1 MALQMGIH
9 REGRNTLIIV
19 GLPLV
24 VSIYF
29 LITSQGI
36 YSISSTVWFG
46 GFFLFVLQFFRN
58 PDRTIANPDEDAF
71 FSPADGKVVAI
82 EEVVDPEILTDKRI
96 QISIF
101 MSPTDVH
108 ANRVPMSG
116 SIKYFKYHPGKYLV
130 AWHPKSSTE
139 NERTTFVL
147 DTRHGDIMI
156 RQIAGAV
163 ARRIMSYPKAGSQ
176 VKQGDELGFIKF
188 GSRCDIFLPLNANV
202 VVNIGDHVKGNVD
215 VIARFDP

>member
-1 MALQMGIH
+1 MGIH
-9 REGRNTLIIV
+9 REGRVSLLVV
-19 GLPLV
+19 GLPFIISL
-24 VSIYF
+24 YF
-29 LITSQGI
+29 AITLQAVMA
-36 YSISSTVWFG
+36 ISAAIWFG

-58 PDRTIANPDEDAF
+58 PNRTIEHPDENAV

-82 EEVVDPEILTDKRI
+82 EEVMESEVLTEKRI

-116 SIKYFKYHPGKYLV
+116 TIKYFKYHTGKYRV

-139 NERTTFVL
+139 NERTTFIL
-147 DTRHGDIMI
+147 ATKHGDILI

-163 ARRIMSYPKAGSQ
+163 ARRIMSYPAMGS
-176 VKQGDELGFIKF
+176 VVTQGDELGFIKF
-188 GSRCDIFLPLNANV
+188 GSRCDILLPTNV
-202 VVNIGDHVKGNVD
+202 NLVVKIGDQVKGNVD
-215 VIARFDP
+215 IIARFDR

>member
-1 MALQMGIH
+1 MGIH
-9 REGRNTLIIV
+9 REGRASLRIV
-19 GLPLV
+19 GYPLI
-24 VSIYF
+24 VSIY
-29 LITSQGI
+29 LAI
-36 YSISSTVWFG
+36 SIQDVWTIVSAIVFG

-58 PDRTIANPDEDAF
+58 PDRTIEHPDEDAV

-82 EEVVDPEILTDKRI
+82 EEVTDPEILEDKRI
-96 QISIF
+96 QVSIF

-116 SIKYFKYHPGKYLV
+116 SIKYFKYHSGKYLV
-130 AWHPKSSTE
+130 AWHPKSSSE

-147 DTRHGDIMI
+147 DTRHGDILI

-163 ARRIMSYPKAGSQ
+163 ARRIMSYPEAGSL

-188 GSRCDIFLPLNANV
+188 GSRCDIFLPTNASIEV
-202 VVNIGDHVKGNVD
+202 KIGDHVKGNVD
-215 VIARFDP
+215 IIARFDG

>member
-1 MALQMGIH
+1 MRIH
-9 REGRNTLIIV
+9 REGKASLLIV
-19 GLPLV
+19 GFPFAIL
-24 VSIYF
+24 IYF
-29 LITSQGI
+29 AVTTQALWAILLAIGLG
-36 YSISSTVWFG
+36 VL
-46 GFFLFVLQFFRN
+46 FLFVLQFFRN
-58 PDRTIANPDEDAF
+58 PDRTIAQPDENVL
-71 FSPADGKVVAI
+71 FSPADGTVVAI
-82 EEVVDPEILTDKRI
+82 EEIIDEEIVNEKRI

-116 SIKYFKYHPGKYLV
+116 MIKYFKYHHGKYLV

-147 DTRHGDIMI
+147 STKFGDIGI

-163 ARRIMSYPKAGSQ
+163 ARRIVSYPKAGTQ

-188 GSRCDIFLPLNANV
+188 GSRCDFFIPLEAKIEV
-202 VVNIGDHVKGNVD
+202 AIGDKVKGNID
-215 VIARFDP
+215 IIARFDS

>member
-1 MALQMGIH
+1 MGIH
-9 REGRNTLIIV
+9 KEGRNSLLIMGI
-19 GLPLV
+19 PLLA
-24 VSIYF
+24 SIF
-29 LITSQGI
+29 LALTSSGVWP
-36 YSISSTVWFG
+36 ISSTIWFG

-58 PDRTIANPDEDAF
+58 PDRTISHPDVNAV

-82 EEVVDPEILTDKRI
+82 EEVTDPEIISDKRI

-116 SIKYFKYHPGKYLV
+116 TISYFKYHSGKYLV
-130 AWHPKSSTE
+130 AWHPKSSKE

-147 DTRHGDIMI
+147 DTAHGQILI

-163 ARRIMSYPKAGSQ
+163 ARRIISYPGVGSI
-176 VKQGDELGFIKF
+176 VNQGDELGFIKF
-188 GSRCDIFLPLNANV
+188 GSRCDIFLPLNAELGV
-202 VVNIGDHVKGNVD
+202 KIGDHVKGNVD
-215 VIARFDP
+215 ILARFDSTA

>member
-1 MALQMGIH
+1 MRIH
-9 REGRNTLIIV
+9 REGRASLIILGTPLFICL
-19 GLPLV
+19 GLAFALGTPLW
-24 VSIYF
+24 IA
-29 LITSQGI
+29 LTIL
-36 YSISSTVWFG
+36 FG

-58 PDRTIANPDEDAF
+58 PDRTIAQPDEDAL

-82 EEVVDPEILTDKRI
+82 EEVTDNEVLTDKHI
-96 QISIF
+96 QVSIF

-116 SIKYFKYHPGKYLV
+116 SIKYFKYHAGKYLV

-147 DTRHGDIMI
+147 TTRHGDILI

-163 ARRIMSYPKAGSQ
+163 ARRIMSYPELGESVQ
-176 VKQGDELGFIKF
+176 QGDELGFIKF
-188 GSRCDIFLPLNANV
+188 GSRCDIFLPMDANILV
-202 VVNIGDHVKGNVD
+202 RIGDHVKGNVD
-215 VIARFDP
+215 IIASFDS

>member
-1 MALQMGIH
+1 MGIH
-9 REGRNTLIIV
+9 REGRTTLLIV
-19 GLPLV
+19 GLPLL

-29 LITSQGI
+29 LITSQGV
-36 YSISSTVWFG
+36 YSISSTIWFG
-46 GFFLFVLQFFRN
+46 GFFLFVLHFFRN
-58 PDRTIANPDEDAF
+58 PNRTIAHPDEDAL

-82 EEVVDPEILTDKRI
+82 EEVIDPEILTDKRN

-116 SIKYFKYHPGKYLV
+116 SINYFKYHPGKYLV

-147 DTRHGDIMI
+147 NTIHGEILI

-163 ARRIMSYPKAGSQ
+163 ARRIMSYPEVGSR

-188 GSRCDIFLPLNANV
+188 GSRCDIFLPLNANIAV
-202 VVNIGDHVKGNVD
+202 KIGDHVKGNVD
-215 VIARFDP
+215 VIARFDT